1 MRVLVTGVTG
11 FLGGRLAHALA
22 RSHTVR
28 GFVRDASRW
37 TTRPESAEIA
47 QGDVTDATSIDRAAE
62 GCDAIVHAAALV
74 KSWAKDRAEFDRVNV
89 GGLRNVLDAARKAN
103 ARLVYVSSF
112 IALGPT
118 DGTTFD
124 ETTPHATTPPHNDYE
139 RTKTLADKVAR
150 EAAASGARIV
160 RLYPGVVYG
169 PGALTPGNHLVHT
182 LLLHAKGMLPGML
195 GPGDRKLSLAY
206 VDDVTRGFETAL
218 DRAPNGS
225 AYILGGDNRTLTDV
239 FRIFQEQTGI
249 APPKLRIPYWA
260 GRLVGR
266 LQRYRAELTGR
277 EPELTDEVVRIYA
290 REWAYSSRRA
300 EEELDYTITPLEEG
314 ISRTVQWLLRE
325 GHLRA

>member
-11 FLGGRLAHALA
+11 FLGGRLAEALA
-22 RSHTVR
+22 RAHVVR
-28 GFVRDASRW
+28 GFVRDATRW
-37 TTRPESAEIA
+37 MNRPSSAEIVT
-47 QGDVTDATSIDRAAE
+47 GDVTDEASLTAAAQ

-74 KSWAKDRAEFDRVNV
+74 KSWAKDRGEFDRVNV
-89 GGLRNVLDAARKAN
+89 GGLTNVLDAAKRAN
-103 ARLVYVSSF
+103 ARLFYVSSF

-118 DGTTFD
+118 DGHTFD

-139 RTKTLADKVAR
+139 RTKTLADRVAQ

-169 PGALTPGNHLVHT
+169 PGALTPGNHLVHS
-182 LLLHAKGMLPGML
+182 LLLHARGKLPGML

-206 VDDVTRGFETAL
+206 VDDVTRGFEIAL

-225 AYILGGDNRTLTDV
+225 AYILGGDNRTLTDL
-239 FRIFQEQTGI
+239 FRIFQGQTGI

-266 LQRYRAELTGR
+266 LQRYRAELTGK

-314 ISRTVQWLLRE
+314 VSRTVQWLRRE